1 MKERIKGAFTK
12 RKIFHFLKM
21 ALFVVALSLILL
33 SLLGTVAHA
42 TGLVDDT
49 INAENLYSKYPLSN
63 YQLDFYVDNSWSWL
77 PWNWLDGIGKSVQY
91 GLYCITNFVWTIS
104 LYLSNA
110 TGYVVQEA
118 YKLDFINDMADSIGK
133 SIQTLAGVT
142 SNGFSSSGF
151 YVGFLLLIILVV
163 GLYVAYT
170 GLIKRETSKA
180 LHAVINFVV
189 VFVLSASFIA
199 YAPDYIKKINEFSS
213 DISTASLDLGTKIM
227 LPNSDSEGKDS
238 VDLIRD
244 SLFSIQV
251 EQPWL
256 LLQFGNSNAEE
267 IGTDRVEALV
277 SASPEDEDGKTREEV
292 VKTEIEDN
300 DNNNLTIPQVVN
312 RLGMVFFLLFFN
324 LGITIFVFLLT
335 GMMLFSQILF
345 IIFAMFLP
353 ISFLLSMIPSY
364 ESMAKQAIVR
374 VFNTIMT
381 RAGITLIV
389 TVAFSI
395 SSMFYNISTD
405 YPFFMVAFLQIV
417 CFAGIYMKLG
427 DLMSMF
433 SLSVNDSQSMGRRIF
448 RRPYLFMRHRARR
461 MEHRIARAVSA
472 GGISGGVAGAVAGS
486 AVAGKRAE
494 RKNTASKENRG
505 NTTSSMG
512 QRAGSKV
519 GAVLDTKNKVKD
531 KANAVKENIKDM
543 PTQTAYAVY
552 SAKEKAKSSVSDFK
566 RGMVQ
571 EQQSRQTG
579 RLEKQEQHRK
589 NIADKRMELQKA
601 QEARQAQRKADG
613 SATTGAT
620 RPHERPATASTI
632 PKPSAEKMQ
641 EVKRPATATTS
652 KASEPV
658 KTNVIKERPLS
669 SGASDR
675 KATQP
680 AQPVHSLSQQQNV
693 EKVVSQETH
702 QNDTKDRRIKV
713 QQTQTVQKNQQTI
726 EKTRNLVT
734 KKGQKKK

>member
-12 RKIFHFLKM
+12 KKIFHFLKM

-142 SNGFSSSGF
+142 ENGFSSTGF

-163 GLYVAYT
+163 GMYVAYT

-433 SLSVNDSQSMGRRIF
+433 SLNAGDSQSMGRRIF

-579 RLEKQEQHRK
+579 RLEKQEQHRQ

-669 SGASDR
+669 SGASDK

-680 AQPVHSLSQQQNV
+680 AQPVHRQNV
-693 EKVVSQETH
+693 EKVVSQETR
-702 QNDTKDRRIKV
+702 QNYKADRTTKK
-713 QQTQTVQKNQQTI
+713 QTFEQSKRTTEHTEKN
-726 EKTRNLVT
+726 RNLVT

>member
-1 MKERIKGAFTK
+1 MKERIKGAFT
-12 RKIFHFLKM
+12 RKKVFHALKII
-21 ALFVVALSLILL
+21 LFVIGITLIFLSM
-33 SLLGTVAHA
+33 LGTVAHA

-49 INAENLYSKYPLSN
+49 INTENLYSKYPLSN

-142 SNGFSSSGF
+142 ENGFSSTGF

-163 GLYVAYT
+163 GMYVAYT

-189 VFVLSASFIA
+189 VFILSASFIA
-199 YAPDYIKKINEFSS
+199 YAPDYIKKVNDFSS

-251 EQPWL
+251 QQPWL
-256 LLQFGNSNAEE
+256 LLQFGNSNMEE
-267 IGTDRVEALV
+267 IGAERVEALV
-277 SASPEDEDGKTREEV
+277 SASPEDEDGETREEV

-300 DNNNLTIPQVVN
+300 DNNNLTIPQVIN

-335 GMMLFSQILF
+335 GMMIFSQILF

-405 YPFFMVAFLQIV
+405 YPFFMIAFLQIV

-433 SLSVNDSQSMGRRIF
+433 SLNAGDSQSMGRRIF

-472 GGISGGVAGAVAGS
+472 GGITGGVAGAVAGS
-486 AVAGKRAE
+486 AVAGKRTE

-543 PTQTAYAVY
+543 PTQTAYAVH

-566 RGMVQ
+566 RGIVQ
-571 EQQSRQTG
+571 EQKERQSG
-579 RLEKQEQHRK
+579 RLEKQQQHKK

-601 QEARQAQRKADG
+601 QEARQERTHTDG
-613 SATTGAT
+613 SATKRAT

-641 EVKRPATATTS
+641 EVKHPATATTS

-658 KTNVIKERPLS
+658 KTNAVKERPLS
-669 SGASDR
+669 SGGSDGKTPPINHR
-675 KATQP
+675 
-680 AQPVHSLSQQQNV
+680 NV
-693 EKVVSQETH
+693 EKTISQETR
-702 QNDTKDRRIKV
+702 QNYTKDRRTKV
-713 QQTQTVQKNQQTI
+713 QQTQTKRQSEVNTEKNRKTVLQKG
-726 EKTRNLVT
+726 R
-734 KKGQKKK
+734 KKK

>member
-12 RKIFHFLKM
+12 RKILHFLKM

-118 YKLDFINDMADSIGK
+118 YKLDFINDMADSIGQ

-142 SNGFSSSGF
+142 ENGFSSTGF
-151 YVGFLLLIILVV
+151 YVGFLLLIILIV

-277 SASPEDEDGKTREEV
+277 SVSPEDEDGKTREEV

-433 SLSVNDSQSMGRRIF
+433 SLNANDSQSMGRRIF

-494 RKNTASKENRG
+494 RKNIASKKNRG

-579 RLEKQEQHRK
+579 RLEKQEQRRQ

-632 PKPSAEKMQ
+632 PKPSVEKMQ

-652 KASEPV
+652 KISEPV
-658 KTNVIKERPLS
+658 KTSVIKERPLS
-669 SGASDR
+669 SGVSDR

-680 AQPVHSLSQQQNV
+680 TQTVHRQNV
-693 EKVVSQETH
+693 EKVVSQETR
-702 QNDTKDRRIKV
+702 QNYTKDRRTKV
-713 QQTQTVQKNQQTI
+713 QQTQSVQKNQQTI

>member
-12 RKIFHFLKM
+12 KKIFHFLKM

-142 SNGFSSSGF
+142 QNGFSSTGF

-163 GLYVAYT
+163 GMYVAYT

-433 SLSVNDSQSMGRRIF
+433 SLNAGDSQSMGRRIF

-579 RLEKQEQHRK
+579 RLEKQEQHRQ

-658 KTNVIKERPLS
+658 KTNVVKERPLS
-669 SGASDR
+669 SGASDK

-680 AQPVHSLSQQQNV
+680 AQPVHRQNV
-693 EKVVSQETH
+693 EKVVSQETR
-702 QNDTKDRRIKV
+702 QNYKAERTTKK
-713 QQTQTVQKNQQTI
+713 QTFEQSKRTTEHTEKN
-726 EKTRNLVT
+726 RNLVT

>member
-1 MKERIKGAFTK
+1 MKERIKGVFTK
-12 RKIFHFLKM
+12 KKIFHFLKM

-142 SNGFSSSGF
+142 ENGFSSTGF

-163 GLYVAYT
+163 GMYVAYT

-433 SLSVNDSQSMGRRIF
+433 SLNAGDSQSMGRRIF

-552 SAKEKAKSSVSDFK
+552 SVKEKAKSSVSDFK

-579 RLEKQEQHRK
+579 RLEKQEQRKK

-601 QEARQAQRKADG
+601 QEARQVQRKADG

-620 RPHERPATASTI
+620 RPHERPATAS
-632 PKPSAEKMQ
+632 KPSAEKMQ
-641 EVKRPATATTS
+641 EVKRPATATTP

-658 KTNVIKERPLS
+658 KTTVIKERPLS
-669 SGASDR
+669 SGASDK
-675 KATQP
+675 KATQS
-680 AQPVHSLSQQQNV
+680 AQPVHRQNV
-693 EKVVSQETH
+693 EKVVSQETR
-702 QNDTKDRRIKV
+702 QNYKAERTTK
-713 QQTQTVQKNQQTI
+713 TQTFEQSKRTTEHTEKN
-726 EKTRNLVT
+726 RNLVT

>member
-12 RKIFHFLKM
+12 RKILHFLKM

-142 SNGFSSSGF
+142 ENGFSSTGF
-151 YVGFLLLIILVV
+151 YVGFLLLIILIV

-277 SASPEDEDGKTREEV
+277 SVSPEDEDGKTREEV

-433 SLSVNDSQSMGRRIF
+433 SLNAGDSQNMGRRIF

-552 SAKEKAKSSVSDFK
+552 SVKEKAKSSVSDFK

-579 RLEKQEQHRK
+579 RLEKQEQHRQ

-601 QEARQAQRKADG
+601 QEARQRKTDG

-658 KTNVIKERPLS
+658 KTNVVKERPLS
-669 SGASDR
+669 SGASDK

-680 AQPVHSLSQQQNV
+680 AQPVHRQNV
-693 EKVVSQETH
+693 EKVVSQETR
-702 QNDTKDRRIKV
+702 QNYKAERTTKK
-713 QQTQTVQKNQQTI
+713 QTFEQSKRTTEHTEKN
-726 EKTRNLVT
+726 RNLVT

>member
-12 RKIFHFLKM
+12 KKIFHFLKM

-142 SNGFSSSGF
+142 QNGFSSSGF

-189 VFVLSASFIA
+189 VFILSASFIA

-433 SLSVNDSQSMGRRIF
+433 SLNANDSQSMGHRIF

-472 GGISGGVAGAVAGS
+472 GGISGGVAGAMAGS
-486 AVAGKRAE
+486 AVASKRAE

-519 GAVLDTKNKVKD
+519 GAVLDTKNQVKD

-543 PTQTAYAVY
+543 PTETAYAVY

-579 RLEKQEQHRK
+579 RLEKQEQHRQ

-601 QEARQAQRKADG
+601 QEARRTQRKADG

-669 SGASDR
+669 SGASDK
-675 KATQP
+675 KATQS
-680 AQPVHSLSQQQNV
+680 AQPVHRQNV
-693 EKVVSQETH
+693 EKVVSQETR
-702 QNDTKDRRIKV
+702 QNYKAERTTK
-713 QQTQTVQKNQQTI
+713 TQTFEQSKRTTEHTEKN
-726 EKTRNLVT
+726 RNLVT

>member
-12 RKIFHFLKM
+12 RKILHFLKM

-42 TGLVDDT
+42 TWLVDDT

-118 YKLDFINDMADSIGK
+118 YKLDFINDMADSIGQ

-142 SNGFSSSGF
+142 ENGFSSTGF
-151 YVGFLLLIILVV
+151 YVGFLLLIILIV

-277 SASPEDEDGKTREEV
+277 SVSPEDEDGKTREEV

-433 SLSVNDSQSMGRRIF
+433 SLNAGDSQNMGRRIF

-579 RLEKQEQHRK
+579 RLEKQEQHRQ

-601 QEARQAQRKADG
+601 QEARQRKTDG

-658 KTNVIKERPLS
+658 KTNVVKERPLS
-669 SGASDR
+669 SGASDK

-680 AQPVHSLSQQQNV
+680 AQPVHRQNV
-693 EKVVSQETH
+693 EKVVSQETR
-702 QNDTKDRRIKV
+702 QNYKAERTTKK
-713 QQTQTVQKNQQTI
+713 QTFEQSKRTTEHTEKN
-726 EKTRNLVT
+726 RNLVT

>member
-12 RKIFHFLKM
+12 RKILHFLKM

-142 SNGFSSSGF
+142 ENGFSSTGF

-163 GLYVAYT
+163 GMYVAYT

-256 LLQFGNSNAEE
+256 LLQFGNSNTEE
-267 IGTDRVEALV
+267 IGADRVEALV

-433 SLSVNDSQSMGRRIF
+433 SLNAGDSQSMGRRIF

-579 RLEKQEQHRK
+579 RLEKQEQRKK

-658 KTNVIKERPLS
+658 KTNVVKERPLS

-680 AQPVHSLSQQQNV
+680 AQPVHRQNV

>member
-12 RKIFHFLKM
+12 KKIFHFLKM

-142 SNGFSSSGF
+142 ENGFSSTGF

-163 GLYVAYT
+163 GMYVAYT

-374 VFNTIMT
+374 VFNTVMT

-433 SLSVNDSQSMGRRIF
+433 SLNAGDSQSVGRRIF

-571 EQQSRQTG
+571 EQQSRQSG
-579 RLEKQEQHRK
+579 RLERQEQHRQ

-613 SATTGAT
+613 SATMRAT
-620 RPHERPATASTI
+620 RPHERPATASTVS
-632 PKPSAEKMQ
+632 KTGAEKMQ

-658 KTNVIKERPLS
+658 KTSVIKERPLS

-680 AQPVHSLSQQQNV
+680 TQTVHRQNV
-693 EKVVSQETH
+693 EKVVSQETR
-702 QNDTKDRRIKV
+702 QNYTKDRRTKV
-713 QQTQTVQKNQQTI
+713 QQTQSVQKNQQTT
-726 EKTRNLVT
+726 EKSRNLVT

>member
-142 SNGFSSSGF
+142 ENGFGSTGF
-151 YVGFLLLIILVV
+151 YVGSLLLIILII
-163 GLYVAYT
+163 GIYVAYT

-251 EQPWL
+251 QQPWL
-256 LLQFGNSNAEE
+256 LLQFDNSNAEE
-267 IGTDRVEALV
+267 IGADRVEALV

-312 RLGMVFFLLFFN
+312 RLGMVFFLFIFN
-324 LGITIFVFLLT
+324 IGITIFVFLLT
-335 GMMLFSQILF
+335 GIMMLSQILF

-353 ISFLLSMIPSY
+353 ISFLLSMIPSQ
-364 ESMAKQAIVR
+364 ENLAKQAIVR

-395 SSMFYNISTD
+395 SSMFYNISAD

-433 SLSVNDSQSMGRRIF
+433 SLNAGDSQSMGRRIF

-461 MEHRIARAVSA
+461 MERRLAGAVTA
-472 GGISGGVAGAVAGS
+472 GGVAGAVAGS
-486 AVAGKRAE
+486 TISN
-494 RKNTASKENRG
+494 RKPTRNTATKDSRG
-505 NTTSSMG
+505 NTSSSMG

-579 RLEKQEQHRK
+579 RMEKQEQRKK

-601 QEARQAQRKADG
+601 QEARQARKTDG
-613 SATTGAT
+613 SATTRAT
-620 RPHERPATASTI
+620 RPHERPATAS
-632 PKPSAEKMQ
+632 KPSAEKMQ
-641 EVKRPATATTS
+641 EVKRPATAPTP

-658 KTNVIKERPLS
+658 KTNVVKERPLS
-669 SGASDR
+669 FGASD
-675 KATQP
+675 KQATQS
-680 AQPVHSLSQQQNV
+680 AQPVHRQNV
-693 EKVVSQETH
+693 EKVVSQETR
-702 QNDTKDRRIKV
+702 QNYTKDRRIKV
-713 QQTQTVQKNQQTI
+713 QQTQTVQKNQQTT
-726 EKTRNLVT
+726 EKNRNLVT

>member
-12 RKIFHFLKM
+12 KKIFHFLKM

-142 SNGFSSSGF
+142 QNGFSSSGF
-151 YVGFLLLIILVV
+151 YIGFLLLIILVV
-163 GLYVAYT
+163 GIYVAYT

-189 VFVLSASFIA
+189 VFILSASFIA

-433 SLSVNDSQSMGRRIF
+433 SLNAGDSQSMGRRIF

-579 RLEKQEQHRK
+579 RLEKQEQHRQ

-601 QEARQAQRKADG
+601 QEARQRKTDG

-620 RPHERPATASTI
+620 RPHERPVTASTI

-658 KTNVIKERPLS
+658 KTNVVKERPLS
-669 SGASDR
+669 SGASDK

-680 AQPVHSLSQQQNV
+680 AQPVHRQNV
-693 EKVVSQETH
+693 EKVVSQETR
-702 QNDTKDRRIKV
+702 QNYKAERTTKK
-713 QQTQTVQKNQQTI
+713 QTFEQSKRTTEHTEKN
-726 EKTRNLVT
+726 RNLVT

>member
-118 YKLDFINDMADSIGK
+118 YKLDFINDMADSIGQ

-142 SNGFSSSGF
+142 QNGFSSSGF

-256 LLQFGNSNAEE
+256 LLQFGNSNIEE

-277 SASPEDEDGKTREEV
+277 SVSPEDEDGKTREEV

-335 GMMLFSQILF
+335 GIMLFSQILF

-405 YPFFMVAFLQIV
+405 YPFFMIAFLQIV

-433 SLSVNDSQSMGRRIF
+433 SLNAGDSQSMGRRIF

-472 GGISGGVAGAVAGS
+472 GGITGGVAGAVAGS
-486 AVAGKRAE
+486 AVAGKRTE

-543 PTQTAYAVY
+543 PTQTAYAVH

-566 RGMVQ
+566 RGIVQ
-571 EQQSRQTG
+571 EQKERQSG
-579 RLEKQEQHRK
+579 RLEKQQQHKK

-601 QEARQAQRKADG
+601 QEARQERTHTDG
-613 SATTGAT
+613 SATKGAT

-641 EVKRPATATTS
+641 EVKHPATATTS

-658 KTNVIKERPLS
+658 KTNAVKERPLS
-669 SGASDR
+669 SGGSDGKTPPINHR
-675 KATQP
+675 
-680 AQPVHSLSQQQNV
+680 NV
-693 EKVVSQETH
+693 EKTISQETR
-702 QNDTKDRRIKV
+702 QNYTKDRRTKV
-713 QQTQTVQKNQQTI
+713 QQTQTKRQSEVNTEKNRKTVLQKG
-726 EKTRNLVT
+726 R
-734 KKGQKKK
+734 KKK

>member
-12 RKIFHFLKM
+12 RKILHFLKM

-33 SLLGTVAHA
+33 SLLGMVAHA

-142 SNGFSSSGF
+142 QNGFSSSGF

-267 IGTDRVEALV
+267 IGADRVEALV
-277 SASPEDEDGKTREEV
+277 SVSPEDEDGKTREEV

-433 SLSVNDSQSMGRRIF
+433 SLNAGDSQNMGRRIF

-461 MEHRIARAVSA
+461 MERRLAGAVTA
-472 GGISGGVAGAVAGS
+472 GGVAGAVVGS
-486 AVAGKRAE
+486 TISN
-494 RKNTASKENRG
+494 RKPTRNTATKDSRG
-505 NTTSSMG
+505 NTSTSSMG

-571 EQQSRQTG
+571 EQHRQ
-579 RLEKQEQHRK
+579 

-601 QEARQAQRKADG
+601 QEARQAQRKTDG

-632 PKPSAEKMQ
+632 PKPSTEKTQ
-641 EVKRPATATTS
+641 EIKRPATATTS

-658 KTNVIKERPLS
+658 KTSVIKERPLS

-675 KATQP
+675 KASQPIQP
-680 AQPVHSLSQQQNV
+680 AHRQNV

-702 QNDTKDRRIKV
+702 QNYKAERTTKA
-713 QQTQTVQKNQQTI
+713 QTFEQSKRTTEHTEKN
-726 EKTRNLVT
+726 RNLVM

>member
-12 RKIFHFLKM
+12 RKILHFLKM

-118 YKLDFINDMADSIGK
+118 YKLDFINDMADSIGQ

-142 SNGFSSSGF
+142 ENGFSSTGF
-151 YVGFLLLIILVV
+151 YVGFLLLIILIV

-433 SLSVNDSQSMGRRIF
+433 SLNAGDSQNMGRRIF

-579 RLEKQEQHRK
+579 RLEKQEQRRQ

-658 KTNVIKERPLS
+658 KTTVIKERPLS
-669 SGASDR
+669 SGASDK
-675 KATQP
+675 KATQS
-680 AQPVHSLSQQQNV
+680 AQPVHRQNV
-693 EKVVSQETH
+693 EKVVSQETR
-702 QNDTKDRRIKV
+702 QNYTKDRRTKV
-713 QQTQTVQKNQQTI
+713 QQTQSVQKNQQTT

>member
-1 MKERIKGAFTK
+1 MKERVKGAFTK
-12 RKIFHFLKM
+12 KKIFHFLKM
-21 ALFVVALSLILL
+21 PLFVVALSLILL

-142 SNGFSSSGF
+142 QNGFSSTGF
-151 YVGFLLLIILVV
+151 YIGFLLLIILVV

-433 SLSVNDSQSMGRRIF
+433 SLNANDSQSMGRRIF
-448 RRPYLFMRHRARR
+448 RRPYLYLAHRARR
-461 MEHRIARAVSA
+461 MERRLAGAVTA
-472 GGISGGVAGAVAGS
+472 GGVAGAVAGS

-579 RLEKQEQHRK
+579 RLEKQEQHRQ

-620 RPHERPATASTI
+620 RPHERPATAS
-632 PKPSAEKMQ
+632 KPSAEKMQ

-675 KATQP
+675 KATQS
-680 AQPVHSLSQQQNV
+680 AQPVHRQNV
-693 EKVVSQETH
+693 EKVVSQETR
-702 QNDTKDRRIKV
+702 QNYTKDRRTKV
-713 QQTQTVQKNQQTI
+713 QQTQTVQKNQQTT
-726 EKTRNLVT
+726 EKPRNLVT

>member
-12 RKIFHFLKM
+12 KKIFHFLKM

-142 SNGFSSSGF
+142 ENGFSSTGF

-163 GLYVAYT
+163 GMYVAYT

-189 VFVLSASFIA
+189 VFILSASFIA
-199 YAPDYIKKINEFSS
+199 YAPNYIKKVNDFSS

-227 LPNSDSEGKDS
+227 LPNSDSEGRDS

-251 EQPWL
+251 QQPWL

-267 IGTDRVEALV
+267 IGAERVEALV
-277 SASPEDEDGKTREEV
+277 SASPEDEDGETREEV

-300 DNNNLTIPQVVN
+300 DNNNLTIPQVIN

-335 GMMLFSQILF
+335 GMMIFSQILF

-405 YPFFMVAFLQIV
+405 YPFFMIAFLQIV

-433 SLSVNDSQSMGRRIF
+433 SLNAGDSQSMGRRIF

-461 MEHRIARAVSA
+461 MEHRIARAVSHGSMVGA
-472 GGISGGVAGAVAGS
+472 GTGAVTGAMLSGNGS
-486 AVAGKRAE
+486 SRSNPQKDKQTFSRS
-494 RKNTASKENRG
+494 N
-505 NTTSSMG
+505 TSSSFG
-512 QRAGSKV
+512 NRAGSKV

-579 RLEKQEQHRK
+579 RLEKQEQRKK

-601 QEARQAQRKADG
+601 QEARQVQRKADG

-620 RPHERPATASTI
+620 RPHERPVTASTI
-632 PKPSAEKMQ
+632 PKPSVEKMQ
-641 EVKRPATATTS
+641 EVKRPATAPTP

-669 SGASDR
+669 SGASDK
-675 KATQP
+675 KAPQPTQT
-680 AQPVHSLSQQQNV
+680 VHRQNV
-693 EKVVSQETH
+693 EKVVSQETR

-713 QQTQTVQKNQQTI
+713 QQTQSVQKNQQTI

>member
-1 MKERIKGAFTK
+1 M
-12 RKIFHFLKM
+12 
-21 ALFVVALSLILL
+21 
-33 SLLGTVAHA
+33 
-42 TGLVDDT
+42 
-49 INAENLYSKYPLSN
+49 
-63 YQLDFYVDNSWSWL
+63 
-77 PWNWLDGIGKSVQY
+77 
-91 GLYCITNFVWTIS
+91 
-104 LYLSNA
+104 
-110 TGYVVQEA
+110 
-118 YKLDFINDMADSIGK
+118 
-133 SIQTLAGVT
+133 
-142 SNGFSSSGF
+142 
-151 YVGFLLLIILVV
+151 
-163 GLYVAYT
+163 
-170 GLIKRETSKA
+170 
-180 LHAVINFVV
+180 
-189 VFVLSASFIA
+189 
-199 YAPDYIKKINEFSS
+199 
-213 DISTASLDLGTKIM
+213 
-227 LPNSDSEGKDS
+227 
-238 VDLIRD
+238 
-244 SLFSIQV
+244 
-251 EQPWL
+251 
-256 LLQFGNSNAEE
+256 
-267 IGTDRVEALV
+267 
-277 SASPEDEDGKTREEV
+277 
-292 VKTEIEDN
+292 
-300 DNNNLTIPQVVN
+300 
-312 RLGMVFFLLFFN
+312 
-324 LGITIFVFLLT
+324 
-335 GMMLFSQILF
+335 
-345 IIFAMFLP
+345 
-353 ISFLLSMIPSY
+353 
-364 ESMAKQAIVR
+364 R

-433 SLSVNDSQSMGRRIF
+433 SLNANDSQSMGRRIF

-461 MEHRIARAVSA
+461 MEHRITRAVGT

-512 QRAGSKV
+512 QRAGSMV

-571 EQQSRQTG
+571 EQQSRQSG
-579 RLEKQEQHRK
+579 RLEKQEQHRQ

-601 QEARQAQRKADG
+601 QEARHRKTDG
-613 SATTGAT
+613 SATAGAT

>member
-12 RKIFHFLKM
+12 RKILHFLKM

-256 LLQFGNSNAEE
+256 LLQFGNSNTEE
-267 IGTDRVEALV
+267 IGADRVEALV

-433 SLSVNDSQSMGRRIF
+433 SLNASDSQSMGRRIF

-579 RLEKQEQHRK
+579 RLEKQEQRKK

-601 QEARQAQRKADG
+601 QEARQARKTDG

-658 KTNVIKERPLS
+658 KTNVVKERPLS

-680 AQPVHSLSQQQNV
+680 AQPVHRQNV

>member
-1 MKERIKGAFTK
+1 M
-12 RKIFHFLKM
+12 
-21 ALFVVALSLILL
+21 
-33 SLLGTVAHA
+33 
-42 TGLVDDT
+42 
-49 INAENLYSKYPLSN
+49 
-63 YQLDFYVDNSWSWL
+63 
-77 PWNWLDGIGKSVQY
+77 
-91 GLYCITNFVWTIS
+91 
-104 LYLSNA
+104 
-110 TGYVVQEA
+110 VQEA

-142 SNGFSSSGF
+142 QNGFSSSGF

-163 GLYVAYT
+163 GIYVAYT

-433 SLSVNDSQSMGRRIF
+433 SLNAGDSQSMGRRIF

-579 RLEKQEQHRK
+579 RLEKQEQHRQ

-601 QEARQAQRKADG
+601 QEARQRKTDG

-620 RPHERPATASTI
+620 RPHERPVTASTI

-658 KTNVIKERPLS
+658 KTNVVKERPLS
-669 SGASDR
+669 SGASDK

-680 AQPVHSLSQQQNV
+680 AQPVHRQNV
-693 EKVVSQETH
+693 EKVVSQETR
-702 QNDTKDRRIKV
+702 QNYKAERTTKK
-713 QQTQTVQKNQQTI
+713 QTFEQSKRTTEHTEKN
-726 EKTRNLVT
+726 RNLVT

>member
-12 RKIFHFLKM
+12 KKIFHFLKM

-49 INAENLYSKYPLSN
+49 INVENLYSKYPLSN

-142 SNGFSSSGF
+142 ENGFGSSGF
-151 YVGFLLLIILVV
+151 YVGSLLLIILII
-163 GLYVAYT
+163 GIYVAYT

-180 LHAVINFVV
+180 VQAVINFLV

-256 LLQFGNSNAEE
+256 LLQFGNSNVEE
-267 IGTDRVEALV
+267 IGTDRVDALV
-277 SASPEDEDGKTREEV
+277 SANPEDEDGKTREEV

-312 RLGMVFFLLFFN
+312 RLGMVFFLFIFN
-324 LGITIFVFLLT
+324 IGITIFVFLLT
-335 GMMLFSQILF
+335 GIMMLSQILF

-353 ISFLLSMIPSY
+353 ISFLLSMIPSQ
-364 ESMAKQAIVR
+364 ENLAKQAIVR

-395 SSMFYNISTD
+395 SSMFYNISKE

-417 CFAGIYMKLG
+417 CFAGIFIKLG

-433 SLSVNDSQSMGRRIF
+433 SLNAGDSQNMGRRIF

-461 MEHRIARAVSA
+461 MERRLAGAVTA
-472 GGISGGVAGAVAGS
+472 GGVAGAVAGS
-486 AVAGKRAE
+486 TISN
-494 RKNTASKENRG
+494 RKPTRNTATKDSRG
-505 NTTSSMG
+505 NTSTSRMG

-519 GAVLDTKNKVKD
+519 GAVLDTKTKVKD

-552 SAKEKAKSSVSDFK
+552 SAKEKAKSSMSDFK

-579 RLEKQEQHRK
+579 RLEKQEKHRQS
-589 NIADKRMELQKA
+589 IADKRMELQKA

-620 RPHERPATASTI
+620 RPHERPATAS
-632 PKPSAEKMQ
+632 KPSAEKMQ
-641 EVKRPATATTS
+641 EVKRSATATTS

-669 SGASDR
+669 SGASDK
-675 KATQP
+675 KATQS
-680 AQPVHSLSQQQNV
+680 AQPVHRQNV
-693 EKVVSQETH
+693 EKVVSQETR
-702 QNDTKDRRIKV
+702 QNYTKDRGTKV
-713 QQTQTVQKNQQTI
+713 QQTQTVQKNQQTT
-726 EKTRNLVT
+726 EKTRNLVM

>member
-12 RKIFHFLKM
+12 KKIFHFLKM

-142 SNGFSSSGF
+142 QNGFSSSGF

-256 LLQFGNSNAEE
+256 LLQFGNSNTEE
-267 IGTDRVEALV
+267 IGADRVEALV

-427 DLMSMF
+427 DLMNMF
-433 SLSVNDSQSMGRRIF
+433 SLNANDSQSMGRRIF

-579 RLEKQEQHRK
+579 RLEKQEQHRQ

-601 QEARQAQRKADG
+601 QEARHRKTDG

-669 SGASDR
+669 SGASDK
-675 KATQP
+675 KATQS
-680 AQPVHSLSQQQNV
+680 AQPVHRQNV
-693 EKVVSQETH
+693 EKVVSQETR
-702 QNDTKDRRIKV
+702 QNYKAERTTK
-713 QQTQTVQKNQQTI
+713 TQTFEQSKRTTEHTEKN
-726 EKTRNLVT
+726 RNLVT

>member
-12 RKIFHFLKM
+12 KKIFNFLKM

-42 TGLVDDT
+42 MGLVDDT

-63 YQLDFYVDNSWSWL
+63 YQLDFYVDKSWSWL
-77 PWNWLDGIGKSVQY
+77 PWNWRDGIGKSVQY

-142 SNGFSSSGF
+142 QNGFSSTGF

-163 GLYVAYT
+163 GMYVAYT

-251 EQPWL
+251 QQPWL

-433 SLSVNDSQSMGRRIF
+433 SLNANDSQSMGRRIF

-494 RKNTASKENRG
+494 RKNTASKDNRG

-579 RLEKQEQHRK
+579 RLEKQEQHRQ

-632 PKPSAEKMQ
+632 PKPRAEKMQ

-652 KASEPV
+652 KISEPV
-658 KTNVIKERPLS
+658 KTSVIKERPLS
-669 SGASDR
+669 SGVSDR

-680 AQPVHSLSQQQNV
+680 TQTVHRQNV
-693 EKVVSQETH
+693 EKVVSQETR
-702 QNDTKDRRIKV
+702 QNYTKDRRTKV
-713 QQTQTVQKNQQTI
+713 QQTQTVQKNQQTT

>member
-12 RKIFHFLKM
+12 RKILHFLKM

-142 SNGFSSSGF
+142 ENGFSSTGF

-163 GLYVAYT
+163 GMYVAYT

-256 LLQFGNSNAEE
+256 LLQFGNSNTEE
-267 IGTDRVEALV
+267 IGADRVEALV

-433 SLSVNDSQSMGRRIF
+433 SLNAGDSQSMGHRIF

-486 AVAGKRAE
+486 AVANKRAE

-552 SAKEKAKSSVSDFK
+552 STKEKAKSSVSDFK

-571 EQQSRQTG
+571 EQQSRQSG
-579 RLEKQEQHRK
+579 RLERQAQHRQS
-589 NIADKRMELQKA
+589 IADKRIELQKA
-601 QEARQAQRKADG
+601 QEARQAQRKTDG

-658 KTNVIKERPLS
+658 KTNVVKERPLS

-680 AQPVHSLSQQQNV
+680 AQPVHRQNV

>member
-12 RKIFHFLKM
+12 RKILHFLKM

-142 SNGFSSSGF
+142 ENGFGSTGF
-151 YVGFLLLIILVV
+151 YVGSLLLIILII
-163 GLYVAYT
+163 GIYVAYT

-180 LHAVINFVV
+180 VQAVINFLV

-256 LLQFGNSNAEE
+256 LLQFGNSNTEE
-267 IGTDRVEALV
+267 IGADRVEALV

-312 RLGMVFFLLFFN
+312 RLGMVFFLFIFN
-324 LGITIFVFLLT
+324 IGITIFVFLLT
-335 GMMLFSQILF
+335 GIMMLSQILF
-345 IIFAMFLP
+345 IIFSMFLP
-353 ISFLLSMIPSY
+353 ISFLLSMIPSQ
-364 ESMAKQAIVR
+364 ENLAKQAIVR

-395 SSMFYNISTD
+395 SSMFYNISKD

-417 CFAGIYMKLG
+417 CFAGIFIKLG
-427 DLMSMF
+427 DLMNMF
-433 SLSVNDSQSMGRRIF
+433 SLNAGDSQNMGRRIF

-461 MEHRIARAVSA
+461 MERRMARAVSHGSMVGA
-472 GGISGGVAGAVAGS
+472 GTGAVTGAMLSGNGS
-486 AVAGKRAE
+486 SRSNPQKDKRTFS
-494 RKNTASKENRG
+494 RSN
-505 NTTSSMG
+505 TSSSFG
-512 QRAGSKV
+512 NRAGSKV

-579 RLEKQEQHRK
+579 RLEKQEQHRQ

-620 RPHERPATASTI
+620 RPHERPATAS
-632 PKPSAEKMQ
+632 KPSAEKMQ

-669 SGASDR
+669 SGASDK
-675 KATQP
+675 KATQS
-680 AQPVHSLSQQQNV
+680 AQPVHRQNV
-693 EKVVSQETH
+693 EKVVSQETR
-702 QNDTKDRRIKV
+702 QNYTKDRRTKV
-713 QQTQTVQKNQQTI
+713 QQTQTVQKNQQTT
-726 EKTRNLVT
+726 EKTRNLVM

>member
-12 RKIFHFLKM
+12 KKIFHFLKM

-142 SNGFSSSGF
+142 QNGFSSSGF

-256 LLQFGNSNAEE
+256 LLQFGNSNIEE

-277 SASPEDEDGKTREEV
+277 SVSPEDEDGKTREEV

-433 SLSVNDSQSMGRRIF
+433 SLNAGDSQSMGRRIF

-543 PTQTAYAVY
+543 PTQTAYAVH

-566 RGMVQ
+566 RGIVQ
-571 EQQSRQTG
+571 EQKERQSG
-579 RLEKQEQHRK
+579 RLEKQQQHKK

-601 QEARQAQRKADG
+601 QEARQERTHTDG
-613 SATTGAT
+613 SATKRAT

-641 EVKRPATATTS
+641 EVKHPATATTS

-658 KTNVIKERPLS
+658 KTNAVKERPLS
-669 SGASDR
+669 SGGSDGKTPPINHR
-675 KATQP
+675 
-680 AQPVHSLSQQQNV
+680 NV
-693 EKVVSQETH
+693 EKTISQETR
-702 QNDTKDRRIKV
+702 QNYTKDRRTKV
-713 QQTQTVQKNQQTI
+713 QQTQTKRQSEVNTEKNRKTVLQKG
-726 EKTRNLVT
+726 R
-734 KKGQKKK
+734 KKK

>member
-12 RKIFHFLKM
+12 KKIFHVLKM

-142 SNGFSSSGF
+142 ENGFGSTGF
-151 YVGFLLLIILVV
+151 YVGSLLLIILII
-163 GLYVAYT
+163 GIYVAYT

-180 LHAVINFVV
+180 VQAVINFLV

-256 LLQFGNSNAEE
+256 LLQFGNSNTEE
-267 IGTDRVEALV
+267 IGADRVEALV

-433 SLSVNDSQSMGRRIF
+433 SLNANDSQSMGRRIF

-461 MEHRIARAVSA
+461 MERRMARAVSHGSMVGA
-472 GGISGGVAGAVAGS
+472 GTGAVTGAMLSGNGSSRSNPQKDKRTFSRSNTSSSFGNRAGS
-486 AVAGKRAE
+486 A
-494 RKNTASKENRG
+494 
-505 NTTSSMG
+505 
-512 QRAGSKV
+512 V

-579 RLEKQEQHRK
+579 RLEKQEQHRQ

-601 QEARQAQRKADG
+601 QEARQVQRKADG

-658 KTNVIKERPLS
+658 KTSVIKERPLS

-675 KATQP
+675 KATQLT
-680 AQPVHSLSQQQNV
+680 QQVHRQNV
-693 EKVVSQETH
+693 EKVVLQETR
-702 QNDTKDRRIKV
+702 QNYTKDRRKKV
-713 QQTQTVQKNQQTI
+713 QQTHSVQKNQQTI
-726 EKTRNLVT
+726 EKSRNLVT

>member
-12 RKIFHFLKM
+12 KKIFHFLKM

-142 SNGFSSSGF
+142 QNGFSTTGF

-433 SLSVNDSQSMGRRIF
+433 SLNANDSQSMGRRIF
-448 RRPYLFMRHRARR
+448 RRPYLYLAHRARR
-461 MEHRIARAVSA
+461 MERRLAGAVTA
-472 GGISGGVAGAVAGS
+472 GGVAGAVAGS
-486 AVAGKRAE
+486 SVAGKRAE

-579 RLEKQEQHRK
+579 RLEKQEQHRQ

-601 QEARQAQRKADG
+601 QEARQAGKKTDG
-613 SATTGAT
+613 SATSGAT
-620 RPHERPATASTI
+620 RPHERPATATKQNI
-632 PKPSAEKMQ
+632 EKQQ
-641 EVKRPATATTS
+641 EVKRPATASTVKNNEV
-652 KASEPV
+652 KAGV
-658 KTNVIKERPLS
+658 VKERPLS
-669 SGASDR
+669 SGGSSAKSVNQEIVRQNYKADR
-675 KATQP
+675 VTKTQTTTT
-680 AQPVHSLSQQQNV
+680 QKQQNT
-693 EKVVSQETH
+693 EKNKRT
-702 QNDTKDRRIKV
+702 
-713 QQTQTVQKNQQTI
+713 
-726 EKTRNLVT
+726 LF

>member
-12 RKIFHFLKM
+12 KKIFHFLKM

-142 SNGFSSSGF
+142 ENGFSSTGF

-163 GLYVAYT
+163 GMYVAYT

-433 SLSVNDSQSMGRRIF
+433 SLNAGDSQSMGRRIF

-579 RLEKQEQHRK
+579 RLEKQEQRKK

-680 AQPVHSLSQQQNV
+680 TQTVHRQNV
-693 EKVVSQETH
+693 EKVVSQETR
-702 QNDTKDRRIKV
+702 QNYTKDRRTKV
-713 QQTQTVQKNQQTI
+713 QQTQNVQKNQQTI
-726 EKTRNLVT
+726 EKTRNLVM

>member
-1 MKERIKGAFTK
+1 MKERIQGVFTRK
-12 RKIFHFLKM
+12 KIFRFLKM

-49 INAENLYSKYPLSN
+49 INTENLYSKYPLSN

-142 SNGFSSSGF
+142 QNGFSTSGF

-163 GLYVAYT
+163 GIYVAYT

-189 VFVLSASFIA
+189 VFLVSASFIA
-199 YAPDYIKKINEFSS
+199 YAPNYIKKVNDFSS

-227 LPNSDSEGKDS
+227 LPDSDSKGKDS

-251 EQPWL
+251 QQPWL
-256 LLQFGNSNAEE
+256 LLQFGNSDIEE
-267 IGTDRVEALV
+267 IGSDRVEALV
-277 SASPEDEDGKTREEV
+277 SASQEDEDGETRENV

-312 RLGMVFFLLFFN
+312 RLGMVFFLLIFN

-433 SLSVNDSQSMGRRIF
+433 SLNAGDSQSMGRRIF

-461 MEHRIARAVSA
+461 MEHRLARAVSA
-472 GGISGGVAGAVAGS
+472 GGVAGAVAGGVVVGS
-486 AVAGKRAE
+486 KSTRQNGT
-494 RKNTASKENRG
+494 KNNRG
-505 NTTSSMG
+505 NTSSSMG
-512 QRAGSKV
+512 QKAGSAV

-531 KANAVKENIKDM
+531 KATAVKENIKDM
-543 PTQTAYAVY
+543 PTQTAYAVH

-566 RGMVQ
+566 RGVVQ
-571 EQQSRQTG
+571 EQENRQSG
-579 RLEKQEQHRK
+579 RFEKQQLHRQ

-601 QEARQAQRKADG
+601 QEARQAGKKTDG
-613 SATTGAT
+613 SATSGAT
-620 RPHERPATASTI
+620 RPNERPATATKQNI
-632 PKPSAEKMQ
+632 EKQQ
-641 EVKRPATATTS
+641 EVKRPATASTIKTDEPS
-652 KASEPV
+652 KKNA
-658 KTNVIKERPLS
+658 IKERPLS
-669 SGASDR
+669 SGGSSAKTVNQEIAR
-675 KATQP
+675 QNYKAERVTKTQTTTT
-680 AQPVHSLSQQQNV
+680 QKQTQQNT
-693 EKVVSQETH
+693 EKNKRT
-702 QNDTKDRRIKV
+702 
-713 QQTQTVQKNQQTI
+713 
-726 EKTRNLVT
+726 LF

>member
-1 MKERIKGAFTK
+1 MKERIQSAFTK
-12 RKIFHFLKM
+12 RKILHFLKM

-63 YQLDFYVDNSWSWL
+63 YQLDFFVDNSWSWL

-142 SNGFSSSGF
+142 ENGFSSTGF

-163 GLYVAYT
+163 GMYVAYT

-251 EQPWL
+251 QQPWL

-381 RAGITLIV
+381 RAGITLII

-433 SLSVNDSQSMGRRIF
+433 SLNAGDSQSMGRRIF

-472 GGISGGVAGAVAGS
+472 GGVSGGVAGAVAGS
-486 AVAGKRAE
+486 AVAGKRSE

-579 RLEKQEQHRK
+579 RLEKQEQHK
-589 NIADKRMELQKA
+589 KSIAVKRMELQKA
-601 QEARQAQRKADG
+601 QEARHRKTDG

-620 RPHERPATASTI
+620 RPHERPATASTV
-632 PKPSAEKMQ
+632 PKTSVEKMQ
-641 EVKRPATATTS
+641 EIKRPATAPTS

-669 SGASDR
+669 SGASDM
-675 KATQP
+675 KATQS
-680 AQPVHSLSQQQNV
+680 AQPVHRQNV
-693 EKVVSQETH
+693 EKVVSQETR
-702 QNDTKDRRIKV
+702 QNYTKDRRTKV
-713 QQTQTVQKNQQTI
+713 QQTQTVQKNQQTT
-726 EKTRNLVT
+726 EKNRNIVT

>member
-1 MKERIKGAFTK
+1 MKERIKGVFTK
-12 RKIFHFLKM
+12 KKIFHFLKM

-63 YQLDFYVDNSWSWL
+63 YQLDFFVDNSWSWL

-142 SNGFSSSGF
+142 ENGFSSTGF

-163 GLYVAYT
+163 GMYVAYT

-395 SSMFYNISTD
+395 SSMFYNISKD

-433 SLSVNDSQSMGRRIF
+433 SLNAGDSQSMGRRIF

-579 RLEKQEQHRK
+579 RLEKQEQRKK

-601 QEARQAQRKADG
+601 QEARQVQRKADG

-620 RPHERPATASTI
+620 RPHERPVTASTI
-632 PKPSAEKMQ
+632 PKPSVEKMQ
-641 EVKRPATATTS
+641 EVKRPATAPTP

-669 SGASDR
+669 SGASDK
-675 KATQP
+675 KAPQPTQT
-680 AQPVHSLSQQQNV
+680 VHRQNV
-693 EKVVSQETH
+693 EKVVSQETR

-713 QQTQTVQKNQQTI
+713 QQTQSVQKNQQTI